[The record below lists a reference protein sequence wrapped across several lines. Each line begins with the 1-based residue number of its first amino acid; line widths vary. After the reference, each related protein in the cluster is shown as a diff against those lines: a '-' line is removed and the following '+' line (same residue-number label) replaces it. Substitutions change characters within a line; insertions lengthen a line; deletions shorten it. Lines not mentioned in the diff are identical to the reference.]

1 MQKTKTKK
9 KQKNMTLKFGTQ
21 IYQVLTNDDE
31 VCIPSLFN
39 IRLPL
44 QHQLIMNTTIARN
57 SYVLAISYFFYHGI
71 VLASRVLSRQLRL
84 ATYLF

>member
-1 MQKTKTKK
+1 
-9 KQKNMTLKFGTQ
+9 MTLKFGTQ
-21 IYQVLTNDDE
+21 AYQILTKDDG
-31 VCIPSLFN
+31 VCVQSLSRIPLVV
-39 IRLPL
+39 R
-44 QHQLIMNTTIARN
+44 HQLIMNTTIARN